1 MSARPLSSHRSRPF
15 MRQISAPSA
24 ARKAPVTKEELDDLK
39 RQKLAL
45 LEEKK
50 LLKTKIA
57 RMEVQ
62 TKRGDRPLTTN
73 KQLWDQ
79 LNREYNALEKIIED
93 QHRQV
98 AELNLSDRAALCLE
112 LKEECKIVLQER
124 LRLQDVQLNQQLAL
138 NDSKRELDEL
148 LENDGPDVI
157 PEQNERIRKLEA
169 KLHKYHHANK
179 KLKAKVRSLRE
190 ARAYSADTNNE
201 EVQRR
206 SEQIKRQI
214 RDVEEATRKNNEK
227 YEQSRERHEA
237 LVKKLRAAVYGD
249 EE

>member
-1 MSARPLSSHRSRPF
+1 MSSRPLSSHRPRAF
-15 MRQISAPSA
+15 MRQASAQCA
-24 ARKAPVTKEELDDLK
+24 ARRAPVTKEEIDELK
-39 RQKLAL
+39 RQKLT
-45 LEEKK
+45 LEEERR

-138 NDSKRELDEL
+138 NDSKKELDEL
-148 LENDGPDVI
+148 LATDGPDVI
-157 PEQNERIRKLEA
+157 PGQIERIKKLEA
-169 KLHKYHHANK
+169 KLRKYHHANK

-190 ARAYSADTNNE
+190 ARAYTADTNTE
-201 EVQRR
+201 EVERR
-206 SEQIKRQI
+206 AEQIRRQI
-214 RDVEEATRKNNEK
+214 RDVEEATKRNNEK

-249 EE
+249 DE